1 MEQYIDLVKF
11 SPRRVIGSLTHF
23 LLIMDDFSR
32 LMWVAMLK
40 CKSEAFGQF
49 KKFKALAEVEK
60 NMKLKCLHSNR
71 GICSCG
77 QFESIRTLIA
87 IAA

>member
-1 MEQYIDLVKF
+1 
-11 SPRRVIGSLTHF
+11 
-23 LLIMDDFSR
+23 
-32 LMWVAMLK
+32 MLK

-71 GICSCG
+71 ENAKGDIVKHKDPCHG
-77 QFESIRTLIA
+77 GAYVNLVVVIVNHRKFKKNFIKN
-87 IAA
+87 